1 MEVNFIVQAIGEAAL
16 VGQGAEEC
24 CELAQALLKLQR
36 IDMKVNT
43 AAATREQ
50 VTDQIT
56 EEIADVLNLIELIE
70 MHLGIDLE
78 KVSLIRNEKMGRWA
92 DRLMGSTFGEQ

>member
-1 MEVNFIVQAIGEAAL
+1 MKVNFIVQAIGEAAL

-24 CELAQALLKLQR
+24 CELAQVLLKLQR

-50 VTDQIT
+50 VTEQT
-56 EEIADVLNLIELIE
+56 AEQIADVLNTIERIE
-70 MHLGIDLE
+70 MHLGIDVE
-78 KVSLIRNEKMGRWA
+78 KGSLIRDEKMGRWA